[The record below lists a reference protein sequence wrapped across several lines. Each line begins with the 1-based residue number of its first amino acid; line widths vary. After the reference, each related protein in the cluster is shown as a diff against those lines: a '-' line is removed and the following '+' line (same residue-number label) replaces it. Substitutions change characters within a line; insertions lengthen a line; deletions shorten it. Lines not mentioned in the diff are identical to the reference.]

1 MMTVNEVAKLT
12 GVSIRALHHY
22 DELGLLKPVRVTQAG
37 YRLYDEESLSRLQ
50 SIMLFKELQFPLKE
64 IARILDSPDFDR
76 NRALEQQ
83 IQLLQMRKEHLEN
96 LIMLAKGLKMKGTKF
111 MDFKAF
117 DTQKID
123 EYAAQA
129 KASWGKTEAWQEY
142 EKKSQGRGR
151 DAEADL
157 GKRLMDLMGDIVKK
171 GAPEKAF
178 DEVKA
183 LQDFITAHYYTCTDQ
198 ILESLGRMYAGG
210 GDMTENIDKAWGAG
224 AGGFCNEAIEAYL
237 AKKASNP

>member
-12 GVSIRALHHY
+12 GVSVRALHHY
-22 DELGLLKPVRVTQAG
+22 DELGLLKPVRLTEAG

-50 SIMLFKELQFPLKE
+50 SILLFKELQFPLKE
-64 IARILDSPDFDR
+64 IARILDSPDFDKT
-76 NRALEQQ
+76 RALEQQ
-83 IQLLQMRKEHLEN
+83 IKLLQMRKEHLEN
-96 LIMLAKGLKMKGTKF
+96 LILLAKGLKMKGTKF

-117 DTQKID
+117 DTKKID

-142 EKKSQGRGR
+142 EQKSKGRGR

-198 ILESLGRMYAGG
+198 IFRSLGQMYAGG
-210 GDMTENIDKAWGAG
+210 GDMTENIDKAWGEG
-224 AGGFCNEAIEAYL
+224 AGSFCHEAIEAYL
-237 AKKASNP
+237 AKKALNP